1 LGSGTLAHK
10 SRKIGGGDT
19 MDNSYKLIEEGRK
32 DELWIKHCGFLSLSR
47 KEFKDI
53 QKRLMLEQLTLLG
66 SSRIGKALMGGK
78 IPASLDEYRQ
88 TTPLTTYAD
97 YSEILMNKKED
108 DLPEKPYVWART
120 SGRSTDLGPKWIPY
134 TKAMY
139 DRLSDPVI
147 GAMLMS
153 SCSQPGDVRLERN
166 DKFLMSTA
174 PPPYSSGYIARSTK
188 DNLEV
193 IFLPKLDVGE
203 NMSYGERVALGF
215 KLAMREGLDYFMGI
229 SVVLARMGEQ
239 FEQQSS
245 NSKPSKDL
253 LNIPTLWR
261 LLKALVISKIQKRNI
276 LPKDIWHLKG
286 IMSGGTDTE
295 IYKDR
300 IEYYWG
306 KKPLEGFACTEA
318 GNMAMQAWNFKGMV
332 FFPDNAF
339 LEFIPLEEVGRNRD
353 DPAYQPKTFLYDELD
368 LGIYELVLSNFNGGV
383 LVRYRIGDLFEV
395 ISNGDEEISSELPQM
410 RFYSRS
416 DDIIDLGS
424 FLRLTE
430 RDIWKT
436 IEAAGLEYRDWVARK
451 QIIGSY
457 PTLHLYV
464 ELVKAGSIPEEKV
477 QEMIRQSFSARFSDY
492 NDMKE
497 MLGIEPVVVTLI
509 PDGSFTAYMKSKME
523 AGADLAHL
531 KPPHMK
537 PSDEVLMKLLGT
549 PNKP

>member
-1 LGSGTLAHK
+1 
-10 SRKIGGGDT
+10 

-32 DELWIKHCGFLSLSR
+32 DELWTKHCGFLSLTR
-47 KEFKDI
+47 EEFKDI
-53 QKRLMLEQLTLLG
+53 QKRLLLEQIKILG
-66 SSRIGKALMGGK
+66 TSKIGKNLMGGK
-78 IPASLDEYRQ
+78 TPASMEEFRQ
-88 TTPLTTYAD
+88 VTPLTTYAD
-97 YSEILMNKKED
+97 YSDYLLQKKED

-120 SGRSTDLGPKWIPY
+120 SGRTSDLGPKWIPY
-134 TKAMY
+134 TRVMY
-139 DRLSDPVI
+139 DRLSDPVV

-153 SCSQPGDVRLERN
+153 SCSQPGDVKLERN
-166 DKFLMSTA
+166 DKFLMATA
-174 PPPYSSGYIARSTK
+174 PPPYASAYIARATK
-188 DNLEV
+188 ENLEV
-193 IFLPKLDVGE
+193 IFLPKLEEGE
-203 NMSYGERVALGF
+203 QMAYATRVATGF

-245 NSKPSKDL
+245 NTKPSREL
-253 LNIPTLWR
+253 LHLSTLWR
-261 LLKALVISKIQKRNI
+261 LLKALLISKIQKRNI

-300 IEYYWG
+300 IEHYWG

-339 LEFIPLEEVGRNRD
+339 LEFIPFEEVQKNKE
-353 DPAYQPKTFLYDELD
+353 DPTFQPKTLLYNELD

-395 ISNGDEEISSELPQM
+395 ISNEDQEIGSELPQM
-410 RFYSRS
+410 RFYSRT

-424 FLRLTE
+424 FIRLTE
-430 RDIWKT
+430 RDIWQT
-436 IEAAGLEYRDWVARK
+436 IEATGLEYKDWVAQK
-451 QIIGSY
+451 QTSGSY

-464 ELVKAGSIPEEKV
+464 ELAPSGLIPGDMAQEK
-477 QEMIRQSFSARFSDY
+477 IRQAFSERFSDY
-492 NDMKE
+492 SDMKE
-497 MLGIEPVVVTLI
+497 MLGSDPVEVTLI
-509 PDGSFTAYMKSKME
+509 PGGAFASYMKAKME
-523 AGADLAHL
+523 AGADLAHM

-537 PSDEVLMKLLGT
+537 PSEEIIKQLMIVPKG
-549 PNKP
+549 

>member
-1 LGSGTLAHK
+1 
-10 SRKIGGGDT
+10 

-32 DELWIKHCGFLSLSR
+32 DELWKKHCGFLSLSR
-47 KEFKDI
+47 NEFKEI
-53 QKRLMLEQLTLLG
+53 QKRLMVEQMTLLG
-66 SSRIGKALMGGK
+66 SSKIGRNLMGGK
-78 IPASLDEYRQ
+78 TPASLEEFRQ
-88 TTPLTTYAD
+88 NTPLTTYAD
-97 YSEILMNKKED
+97 YSEILMNKKEE
-108 DLPEKPYVWART
+108 DLPEKPYVWARST
-120 SGRSTDLGPKWIPY
+120 GRSADPKWIPY
-134 TKAMY
+134 SKAMY

-153 SCSQPGDVRLERN
+153 SCSQPGDVKLERN
-166 DKFLMSTA
+166 DKFLMATA
-174 PPPYSSGYIARSTK
+174 PPPYASGYICRATK
-188 DNLEV
+188 ENLDV
-193 IFLPKLDVGE
+193 IFLPKLEEGE
-203 NMSYGERVALGF
+203 KMGYGERVATGF

-239 FEQQSS
+239 FEQQST
-245 NSKPSKDL
+245 NTKPSREL
-253 LNIPTLWR
+253 LHLPTLWR

-300 IEYYWG
+300 IEHYWG

-339 LEFIPLEEVGRNRD
+339 LEFIPLKEFEKNKE
-353 DPAYQPKTFLYDELD
+353 DPAYQPKTILYDELVV
-368 LGIYELVLSNFNGGV
+368 GIYELVLSNFNGGV

-395 ISNGDEEISSELPQM
+395 ISNGDEQIGSELPQM

-416 DDIIDLGS
+416 DDLIDLGS

-430 RDIWKT
+430 REIWKT
-436 IEAAGLEYRDWVARK
+436 IEASGLEYRDWVARK
-451 QIIGSY
+451 HITEAY

-464 ELVKAGSIPEEKV
+464 ELAKAGSIPEEKV
-477 QEMIRQSFSARFSDY
+477 QEMIRQSFSARYSDY

-497 MLGIEPVVVTLI
+497 ILGVEPVIVSLI
-509 PDGSFTAYMKSKME
+509 PDGSFAAYMKSKME
-523 AGADLAHL
+523 AGADLAHI

-537 PSDEVLMKLLGT
+537 PSDDILKKLLAV
-549 PNKP
+549 PNG